1 MSGRCRPSCLAG
13 ELRKGLGKGE
23 GTDGVDELTSPIG
36 PGLVYDIVGV
46 SDPSISPDG
55 ERVVFV
61 RSWIEGESGGKG
73 EARSQIM
80 TVRVSGGEA
89 EQFTAG
95 PRDSLPRYSPDGS
108 MIAFLRRD
116 DQKRGQ
122 VWVIP
127 TTGGEAR
134 RLCEMERGV
143 SSFAWS
149 PDSSRLVVV
158 ADVDPDGES
167 GDDDTPSVRVA
178 RRIRYRADG
187 GGWRGDA
194 FHQLFVVDASSGE
207 ARQITSGEGDHWSPE
222 WSPDGT
228 RVAYVSDAVEGRDI
242 RPVCGVYVVPADGG
256 EAVLWSDGLTT
267 AERPVWSPDG
277 GRLAVIASEDPE
289 ADTWVQGYVYVLEPG
304 LPPRRITDDSIK
316 PQAGYG
322 GAASSATDARWT
334 ADDALVLLADARSE
348 SYIYRVQVED
358 AVARPVAGGS
368 GQWSAVSFDAA
379 GDRAA
384 AVLSSYASPSDL
396 HVVDLDTGDDRRL
409 TDYNRGYFEDHP
421 AAAPERVSIQRG
433 GLEIESRLYLPPD
446 FELSGSYPLVL
457 TVHGGPQ
464 NAYYDSFGDQQQVLA
479 THGYLVL
486 AVNPRG
492 SSTYGVDFMK
502 AVQQDWG
509 GEDFGDIMASLDEI
523 ASRPYV
529 DGDRIGITGYSYGG
543 YMSAWAVGQETFFKA
558 AVVGAPCIDL
568 TSMYGTSDIG
578 VTFGEVQWG
587 GSRGEELRDY
597 LEHSPITYAH
607 RVEAPVLLMHGEDDL
622 RCPIGQSEQ
631 YFVELKR
638 LGKEVEMVRF
648 PDCSHGFLRS
658 GPPKMREEYLGR
670 MLRWFDKHLAEP
682 STDK

>member
-1 MSGRCRPSCLAG
+1 M
-13 ELRKGLGKGE
+13 
-23 GTDGVDELTSPIG
+23 DDLTSPIG
-36 PGLVYDIVGV
+36 PELAYEIVGV
-46 SDPSISPDG
+46 SDPAMSPDG

-61 RSWIEGESGGKG
+61 RSWIEGERGGKA
-73 EARSQIM
+73 ETRSQIM
-80 TVRVSGGEA
+80 MVSASGGEPA
-89 EQFTAG
+89 AFTAG
-95 PRDSLPRYSPDGS
+95 PSDGMPMFSPDGS
-108 MIAFLRRD
+108 KIAFLRRD
-116 DQKRGQ
+116 DKKRRQ
-122 VWVIP
+122 LWLIP

-143 SSFAWS
+143 SSFGWS

-158 ADVDPDGES
+158 ADVDPDAES
-167 GDDDTPSVRVA
+167 DDEDDDTPSVRVA

-194 FHQLFVVDASSGE
+194 FHQLFVVDATSGE
-207 ARQITSGEGDHWSPE
+207 ARQLTSGEGDHWSPA
-222 WSPDGT
+222 WSPDGS
-228 RVAYVSDAVEGRDI
+228 RLAYVSDAVEGRDI
-242 RPVCGVYVVPADGG
+242 RPVCGVYVIPADGG
-256 EAVLWSDGLTT
+256 GEAVRWSDGLTT

-277 GRLAVIASEDPE
+277 SRLAVIASEDPE
-289 ADTWVQGYVYVLEPG
+289 ADTWVQGYVYVLEAG
-304 LPPRRITDDSIK
+304 LLPRRLTDDSIK

-322 GAASSATDARWT
+322 GAASSATDVRWT
-334 ADDALVLLADARSE
+334 AEDALVLLADARSE
-348 SYIYRVQVED
+348 SYIYRVPVGD
-358 AVARPVAGGS
+358 AAASPVVGGS

-396 HVVDLDTGDDRRL
+396 HVVDLSTGDARRL
-409 TDYNRGYFEDHP
+409 TDYNRGYFEDHRP
-421 AAAPERVSIQRG
+421 AAPERVSIRRG
-433 GLEIESRLYLPPD
+433 GLAIESRLYLPPD
-446 FELSGSYPLVL
+446 FDASGKYPLVV

-502 AVQQDWG
+502 AVQKDWG

-529 DGDRIGITGYSYGG
+529 DGERIGITGYSYGG

-587 GSRGEELRDY
+587 GSRGEELWDY

-607 RVEAPVLLMHGEDDL
+607 RVEAPVLLMHGEDDG

-648 PDCSHGFLRS
+648 PGCSHGFLRS

-670 MLRWFDKHLAEP
+670 MLRWFDKYLVEP
-682 STDK
+682 PTAQ

>member
-1 MSGRCRPSCLAG
+1 MN
-13 ELRKGLGKGE
+13 EVE
-23 GTDGVDELTSPIG
+23 YLTSPIG
-36 PGLVYDIVGV
+36 LELAYEIVGV
-46 SDPSISPDG
+46 SDPAMSPDG
-55 ERVVFV
+55 EQVAFV
-61 RSWIEGESGGKG
+61 RLWIEGESGGKA
-73 EARSQIM
+73 ESRSQIM
-80 TVRVSGGEA
+80 VVSTSGGEPEA
-89 EQFTAG
+89 FTTG
-95 PRDSLPRYSPDGS
+95 PGDGMPMFSPDGS
-108 MIAFLRRD
+108 KIAFLRRD
-116 DQKRGQ
+116 DKKRRQ
-122 VWVIP
+122 LWLIP

-143 SSFAWS
+143 SSFGWS

-322 GAASSATDARWT
+322 GAASSATDVRWT
-334 ADDALVLLADARSE
+334 ANDALVLLADARSE
-348 SYIYRVQVED
+348 SYIYRVPVGD
-358 AVARPVAGGS
+358 AAASPVVGGS

-396 HVVDLDTGDDRRL
+396 HVVDLSTGDARRL
-409 TDYNRGYFEDHP
+409 TDYNRGYFEDHRP
-421 AAAPERVSIQRG
+421 AAPERVSIRRG
-433 GLEIESRLYLPPD
+433 GLAIESRLYLPPD
-446 FELSGSYPLVL
+446 FDASGKYPLVV

-502 AVQQDWG
+502 AVQKDWG

-529 DGDRIGITGYSYGG
+529 DGERIGITGYSYGG
-543 YMSAWAVGQETFFKA
+543 YMSAWAVGQETLFKA

-587 GSRGEELRDY
+587 GSRGEELWDY

-607 RVEAPVLLMHGEDDL
+607 RVEAPVLLMHGEDDG

-638 LGKEVEMVRF
+638 LSKEVEMVRF
-648 PDCSHGFLRS
+648 PGCSHGFLRS

-670 MLRWFDKHLAEP
+670 MLRWFDKYLVEP
-682 STDK
+682 PTAQ

>member
-1 MSGRCRPSCLAG
+1 
-13 ELRKGLGKGE
+13 
-23 GTDGVDELTSPIG
+23 VDEVTSPIG
-36 PGLVYDIVGV
+36 PEFAYEIVGV
-46 SDPSISPDG
+46 SDPGISPDG
-55 ERVVFV
+55 ERVAFV

-73 EARSQIM
+73 ESRSQIM
-80 TVRVSGGEA
+80 LVSASGGEPA
-89 EQFTAG
+89 AFTAG
-95 PRDSLPRYSPDGS
+95 PGDGMPMFSPDGS
-108 MIAFLRRD
+108 AIAFLRRD
-116 DQKRGQ
+116 DKKRRQ
-122 VWVIP
+122 LWLIS

-134 RLCEMERGV
+134 RLCEMDRGV
-143 SSFAWS
+143 SSFGWS
-149 PDSSRLVVV
+149 PDSSMLVVV
-158 ADVDPDGES
+158 ADVDPNTDSE
-167 GDDDTPSVRVA
+167 DDEDEDAPSVRVA
-178 RRIRYRADG
+178 RRIRYRVDG

-194 FHQLFVVDASSGE
+194 FHQLFVVDASSGG
-207 ARQITSGEGDHWSPE
+207 ARQLTSGEGDHWSPA
-222 WSPDGT
+222 WSPDGS
-228 RVAYVSDAVEGRDI
+228 RIAYVSDAGEGRDI
-242 RPVCGVYVVPADGG
+242 SPVCGVYVVRADGG
-256 EAVLWSDGLTT
+256 EAVPWSDGLTT

-289 ADTWVQGYVYVLEPG
+289 ADTWVQGYVYMLEAG
-304 LPPRRITDDSIK
+304 LPPRRLTDDSIK

-322 GAASSATDARWT
+322 GAASSATDVRWT
-334 ADDALVLLADARSE
+334 ADEALVLLADARSE
-348 SYIYRVQVED
+348 SYIYRVPVED
-358 AVARPVAGGS
+358 AAAGPVAGGS

-396 HVVDLDTGDDRRL
+396 HAVDLDTGDARRL
-409 TDYNRGYFEDHP
+409 TDYNRGYFADHP
-421 AAAPERVSIQRG
+421 PASPERVSIQRG

-446 FELSGSYPLVL
+446 FDPSGSYPLVL

-479 THGYLVL
+479 TRGYLVL

-543 YMSAWAVGQETFFKA
+543 YMSAWAVGQDTIFKA

-587 GSRGEELRDY
+587 GRRGEALKAY
-597 LEHSPITYAH
+597 LEHSPIIYAH
-607 RVEAPVLLMHGEDDL
+607 RVEAPVLLMHGEDDA

-638 LGKEVEMVRF
+638 LGKQVEMVRF
-648 PDCSHGFLRS
+648 QGCSHGFLRS

-670 MLRWFDKHLAEP
+670 MLRWFDKYLAGP
-682 STDK
+682 SPAQ

>member
-1 MSGRCRPSCLAG
+1 M
-13 ELRKGLGKGE
+13 
-23 GTDGVDELTSPIG
+23 TSPIG

-46 SDPSISPDG
+46 SDPSISPAG

-158 ADVDPDGES
+158 ADVGPDGES
-167 GDDDTPSVRVA
+167 GDYDTPSVRVA
-178 RRIRYRADG
+178 RRIRYRVDG

-194 FHQLFVVDASSGE
+194 FHQLFVVDACSGE
-207 ARQITSGEGDHWSPE
+207 ARQLTSGEGEHWSPA
-222 WSPDGT
+222 WSPDGSS
-228 RVAYVSDAVEGRDI
+228 VAYVSDAVEGRDI
-242 RPVCGVYVVPADGG
+242 RPVCGVFVIPADGG
-256 EAVLWSDGLTT
+256 GEAVRWSDGLTT

-358 AVARPVAGGS
+358 AAASPVVGGS

-396 HVVDLDTGDDRRL
+396 HVVDLSTGDARRL
-409 TDYNRGYFEDHP
+409 TDYNRGYFEEHRP
-421 AAAPERVSIQRG
+421 AAPERVSIRRG
-433 GLEIESRLYLPPD
+433 GLAIESRLYLPPD
-446 FELSGSYPLVL
+446 FDASGKYPLVV

-464 NAYYDSFGDQQQVLA
+464 NAYYDGFGDQQQVLA

-529 DGDRIGITGYSYGG
+529 DGERIGITGYSYGG
-543 YMSAWAVGQETFFKA
+543 YMSAWAVGQETLFKA